1 MEVIFIV
8 HSFSILNI
16 VQDKKD
22 FLEMAMTQSP
32 KLYLI
37 CALLAL
43 SVDLMKGFIDLCST
57 QPEREHQYF
66 LNMPTFNLVSKCN
79 FIKMFQMQS
88 TIEIFGCISYLIK

>member
-1 MEVIFIV
+1 
-8 HSFSILNI
+8 
-16 VQDKKD
+16 
-22 FLEMAMTQSP
+22 MAMTQSP

-79 FIKMFQMQS
+79 FISNCFKCNAQLK
-88 TIEIFGCISYLIK
+88 YLVLR

>member
-57 QPEREHQYF
+57 QPERAPIFSKYANFQFGLKVQFHQDVP
-66 LNMPTFNLVSKCN
+66 NAMHN
-79 FIKMFQMQS
+79 
-88 TIEIFGCISYLIK
+88 